1 VDIDQLVAFER
12 IVREGSFSRA
22 AWVLSI
28 AQPTISARMQALE
41 REVGGPLFTRGR
53 QVALTE
59 RGVGFLPYARRA
71 LAALTDGVEAARLA
85 HGGQRGRL
93 AVGAL
98 RSLTGYFLAPALTH
112 FYTRFPDVEC
122 LVREGLHGEVVE
134 HLCDGVIELGLIC
147 WPCLDPLLADMTPLL
162 HLHEPVVLVA
172 PRAHPL
178 ADRMAVTRDDVS
190 AESDPFLLLRWWQA
204 TPMDVTRL
212 AAGARSVADVPMD
225 TGRFLLAHGVGVGF
239 FPRMVIAPDLEG
251 GRVVEVP
258 VADLSPLYRDSAL
271 VRLTRHAT
279 LSPVAAHFLA
289 ILRDEAAR
297 VGLLSPRA
305 P

>member
-1 VDIDQLVAFER
+1 MDQLAAFDR

-22 AWVLSI
+22 AWALGI
-28 AQPTISARMQALE
+28 AQPTISARIRALE
-41 REVGGPLFTRGR
+41 RDVGGPLFIRGR
-53 QVALTE
+53 RVALTE

-71 LAALTDGVEAARLA
+71 LTAVLDGVEAARLA

-98 RSLTGYFLAPALTH
+98 RSLTGYFLAPALTR
-112 FYTRFPDVEC
+112 FYARFPDVEC
-122 LVREGLHGEVVE
+122 LVREGLHWEVVE
-134 HLCDGVIELGLIC
+134 QLCDGAIELGLIC

-172 PRAHPL
+172 PRGHPL
-178 ADRMAVTRDDVS
+178 AGRTAVTRDDVV
-190 AESDPFLLLRWWQA
+190 AQSDPFLLLRWWQA
-204 TPMDVTRL
+204 MPMDVTRL

-239 FPRMVIAPDLEG
+239 FPRMVIAPDLES

-258 VADLSPLYRDSAL
+258 VADLAPLYRDSAL
-271 VRLTRHAT
+271 ARLTRHAA
-279 LSPVAAHFLA
+279 LSPVAANFLD

-297 VGLLSPRA
+297 AGLLPA
-305 P
+305 HTT

>member
-1 VDIDQLVAFER
+1 MDQLVAFER

-22 AWVLSI
+22 AWALGI
-28 AQPTISARMQALE
+28 AQPTISARIQGLE

-53 QVALTE
+53 HIALTE

-71 LAALTDGVEAARLA
+71 LAALADGVEAARLA

-98 RSLTGYFLAPALTH
+98 RSLTGYFLAPALTR
-112 FYTRFPDVEC
+112 FYADFPNVEC
-122 LVREGLHGEVVE
+122 RVREGLHWEVVE
-134 HLCDGVIELGLIC
+134 QLCDNAIEIGLIC

-172 PRAHPL
+172 PRGHPL
-178 ADRMAVTRDDVS
+178 AGRAAVTRDDII
-190 AESDPFLLLRWWQA
+190 AQSDPFLLLRWWQA
-204 TPMDVTRL
+204 TPMD
-212 AAGARSVADVPMD
+212 GARSVADVPMD

-239 FPRMVIAPDLEG
+239 FPRMVIAPDLESD
-251 GRVVEVP
+251 RVVEVP
-258 VADLSPLYRDSAL
+258 VSDLAPLYRDSAL
-271 VRLTRHAT
+271 VRLTRHAALT
-279 LSPVAAHFLA
+279 PVAANFLD
-289 ILRDEAAR
+289 ILRDEAAH
-297 VGLLSPRA
+297 VGLLPPRT